1 MNRNKN
7 KRIARRVMAVLTL
20 LLLSPF
26 LYRGLLNGLP
36 YLNAAAYQMAVWSAG
51 LTLPEGGKELLTKEL
66 TEDSPD
72 EDSSSSSV
80 QTVPDSGE
88 ISGTVSPDPSSSET
102 SQSSEETL
110 VRPEGAGDIIRRQY
124 TGSASSVQFQ
134 ISNNAWIKNLTSH
147 SVEEIKAQIAQ
158 GPAFRIEKTDA
169 PQVLIMHTHTT
180 ESYERQTLDWF
191 DKNFNS
197 RTTDPQYNVCRVGD
211 EIEKQLK
218 EAGIGVIHD
227 RTLHDHPTFP
237 GCYDRSAVTVKSYLE
252 QYPTIKVVLD
262 VHRDAIEQKDGT
274 RIAPVANVNG
284 KNAAQVMIISGCD
297 DGTMGYPNYFQNLK
311 FAALLQSQME
321 ADYPG
326 FARPLLFDYRKYNQ
340 HLTTGSILLEMGGH
354 ANSMEEV
361 TYAGELVGKSLA
373 RALKSIQS

>member
-20 LLLSPF
+20 ILLSPF
-26 LYRGLLNGLP
+26 LYQGVLNSLP
-36 YLNAAAYQMAVWSAG
+36 YINAAAYQLAVWSAG
-51 LTLPEGGKELLTKEL
+51 LTLPEGGKELLAKEF
-66 TEDSPD
+66 TASQSD
-72 EDSSSSSV
+72 DSSSAPV
-80 QTVPDSGE
+80 DTVPDSGN
-88 ISGTVSPDPSSSET
+88 ISESEPESVSSET
-102 SQSSEETL
+102 SSQSSEKTPT
-110 VRPEGAGDIIRRQY
+110 RPADAGDIIRRQY
-124 TGSASSVQFQ
+124 KGAASSVQFQ
-134 ISNNAWIKNLTSH
+134 ISNNAWIKNLTTH
-147 SVEEIKAQIAQ
+147 TQEEIMAQISQ
-158 GPAFRIEKTDA
+158 GPAFKIDKGDA

-197 RTTDPQYNVCRVGD
+197 RTTDNQYNVCRVGD

-218 EAGIGVIHD
+218 AAGIGVLHD
-227 RTLHDHPTFP
+227 KTLHDYPTFP
-237 GCYDRSAVTVKSYLE
+237 GCYDRSAGTVQNYLK

-361 TYAGELVGKSLA
+361 IYAGELVGKSLVK
-373 RALKSIQS
+373 ALKSIQS

>member
-1 MNRNKN
+1 MNRNKSR
-7 KRIARRVMAVLTL
+7 RIARRVMATL
-20 LLLSPF
+20 ILMALSPF
-26 LYRGLLNGLP
+26 LYQGVVNGLP
-36 YLNAAAYQMAVWSAG
+36 YLNAAAYQLAVWSAG

-66 TEDSPD
+66 TTLKQDDPSDTQP
-72 EDSSSSSV
+72 S
-80 QTVPDSGE
+80 TIPDSGDLSE
-88 ISGTVSPDPSSSET
+88 PTPNTDSSASNSRSSEQT
-102 SQSSEETL
+102 VT
-110 VRPEGAGDIIRRQY
+110 RPADAGDIIRRQY
-124 TGSASSVQFQ
+124 KGSASSVQFQ
-134 ISNNAWIKNLTSH
+134 ISNNAWIKNLTKHTQS
-147 SVEEIKAQIAQ
+147 EIMAQISK
-158 GPAFRIEKTDA
+158 GPAFRIDKSDA

-191 DKNFNS
+191 DKAFNS
-197 RTTDPQYNVCRVGD
+197 RTTDTQYNVCRVGD

-218 EAGIGVIHD
+218 AAGIGVLHD
-227 RTLHDHPTFP
+227 KTLHDYPTFP
-237 GCYDRSAVTVKSYLE
+237 GCYDRSAVTVKNYLK
-252 QYPTIKVVLD
+252 QYPGIKVVLD
-262 VHRDAIEQKDGT
+262 IHRDAIEQKDGT

-311 FAALLQSQME
+311 FAALLQSQLE

-361 TYAGELVGKSLA
+361 IYAGELLGKSLVN
-373 RALKSIQS
+373 ALKSIQS

>member
-20 LLLSPF
+20 ILLSPF
-26 LYRGLLNGLP
+26 LYQGVLNSLP
-36 YLNAAAYQMAVWSAG
+36 YIHAAAYQLAVWSAG
-51 LTLPEGGKELLTKEL
+51 LTLPEGGKELLAKEF
-66 TEDSPD
+66 TASRSD
-72 EDSSSSSV
+72 DSSSAPV
-80 QTVPDSGE
+80 DTVPDSGN
-88 ISGTVSPDPSSSET
+88 ISESEPESVSSET
-102 SQSSEETL
+102 SSQSSEETL
-110 VRPEGAGDIIRRQY
+110 TRPADAGDIIRRQY
-124 TGSASSVQFQ
+124 KGAASSVQFQ
-134 ISNNAWIKNLTSH
+134 ISNNAWIKNLTTH
-147 SVEEIKAQIAQ
+147 TQEEIMAQISQ
-158 GPAFRIEKTDA
+158 GPAFKIDKRDA

-191 DKNFNS
+191 DKSFNS
-197 RTTDPQYNVCRVGD
+197 RTTDNQYNVCRVGD

-218 EAGIGVIHD
+218 AAGIGVLHD
-227 RTLHDHPTFP
+227 KTLHDYPTFP
-237 GCYDRSAVTVKSYLE
+237 GCYDRSAGTIQNYLK

-361 TYAGELVGKSLA
+361 IYAGELVGKSLVK
-373 RALKSIQS
+373 ALKSIQS

>member
-20 LLLSPF
+20 ILLSPF
-26 LYRGLLNGLP
+26 LYQGVLNSLP
-36 YLNAAAYQMAVWSAG
+36 YINAAAYQLAVWSAG
-51 LTLPEGGKELLTKEL
+51 LTLPEGGKELLAKEF
-66 TEDSPD
+66 TASRSD
-72 EDSSSSSV
+72 DSSSAPV
-80 QTVPDSGE
+80 DTVPDSGN
-88 ISGTVSPDPSSSET
+88 ISESEPESVSSET
-102 SQSSEETL
+102 SSQSSEETL
-110 VRPEGAGDIIRRQY
+110 TRPADAGDIIRRQY
-124 TGSASSVQFQ
+124 KGAASSVQFQ
-134 ISNNAWIKNLTSH
+134 ISNNAWIKNLTTH
-147 SVEEIKAQIAQ
+147 TQEEIMAQISQ
-158 GPAFRIEKTDA
+158 GPAFKIDKRDA

-191 DKNFNS
+191 DKSFNS
-197 RTTDPQYNVCRVGD
+197 RTTDNQYNVCRVGD

-218 EAGIGVIHD
+218 AAGIGVLHD
-227 RTLHDHPTFP
+227 KTLHDYPTFP
-237 GCYDRSAVTVKSYLE
+237 GCYDRSAGTIQNYLK

-361 TYAGELVGKSLA
+361 IYAGELVGKSLVK
-373 RALKSIQS
+373 ALKSIQS

>member
-20 LLLSPF
+20 ILLSPI
-26 LYRGLLNGLP
+26 LYQGVLNSLP
-36 YLNAAAYQMAVWSAG
+36 YINAAAYQLAVWSAG
-51 LTLPEGGKELLTKEL
+51 LTLPEGGKELLAKEF
-66 TEDSPD
+66 TASQSD
-72 EDSSSSSV
+72 DSSSAPV
-80 QTVPDSGE
+80 DTVPDSGN
-88 ISGTVSPDPSSSET
+88 ISESEPESVSSET
-102 SQSSEETL
+102 SSQSSEETL
-110 VRPEGAGDIIRRQY
+110 TRPADAGDIIRRQY
-124 TGSASSVQFQ
+124 KGAASSAQFQ
-134 ISNNAWIKNLTSH
+134 ISNNAWIKNLTTH
-147 SVEEIKAQIAQ
+147 TQEEIMAQISQ
-158 GPAFRIEKTDA
+158 GPAFKIDKRDA

-191 DKNFNS
+191 DKSFNS
-197 RTTDPQYNVCRVGD
+197 RTTDNQYNVCRVGD

-218 EAGIGVIHD
+218 AAGIGVLHD
-227 RTLHDHPTFP
+227 KTLHDYPTFP
-237 GCYDRSAVTVKSYLE
+237 GCYDRSAGTIQNYLK

-361 TYAGELVGKSLA
+361 IYAGELVGKSLVK
-373 RALKSIQS
+373 ALKSIQS